1 MRGPLAHA
9 PRRLFFGVWL
19 ALSSLVFPASAQ
31 EQLPADLEL
40 ALRALQDNER
50 ERLTRQIGSV
60 EELPFYR
67 AELKVDLAEKIV
79 TGTLRI
85 RYAVRLR
92 SVHGLWLYVQANAA
106 DGTHVELSQAVR
118 DNKAAIVEQPS
129 PTLYR
134 VTLNPPV
141 AATQSVDVELQL
153 RAPLPDAEGGPYGY
167 SEQLISLAGLLP
179 VVCTDTE
186 QSELV
191 DESNG
196 VGEGLPRRVGNWLI
210 SVQVPAGWKAF
221 GPQETVGEVPAA
233 DSGTRY
239 VFTGAAARDFPLVL
253 TRGYQTLTMQVGN
266 VTLESHFLPAD
277 ARAGGEVLRHA
288 AAALAEFEK
297 RLGPL
302 PWRRL
307 KVVSMPLN
315 NGHQGF
321 GFSGLMPLPRSLYT
335 GPVDPLV
342 ALGVSDV
349 SIPPLLREEWSDIGP
364 ASRYTLAFAAAHQVA
379 HQYFGALVGNDVY
392 ETPVVDEALAQAM
405 ALRFLEWKH
414 GRKHAEAMKKAQW
427 VRIYQLFRWGGGNDD
442 AANRP
447 SSQFDSSLEYTA
459 LTFGKAPFLYD
470 EARKR
475 MGDGALGRALK
486 RYVDDYAHLQASAD
500 TLLQML
506 SAEAPA
512 QAQALEQLQTRFW
525 NQAHGDEDLDPAK
538 MNPPAPS
545 STQRK

>member
-1 MRGPLAHA
+1 MTSKAEEPRGGGGAGRGGRGGAREGGWWGLLGDGA
-9 PRRLFFGVWL
+9 V
-19 ALSSLVFPASAQ
+19 S
-31 EQLPADLEL
+31 
-40 ALRALQDNER
+40 ALQDNER
-50 ERLTRQIGSV
+50 ERLTHQIGSV
-60 EELPFYR
+60 EEMPFYR
-67 AELKVDLAEKIV
+67 AELKVDLAEKVV
-79 TGTLRI
+79 TGTVRI

-92 SVHGLWLYVQANAA
+92 PVQGLWLYVQANVA

-134 VTLNPPV
+134 IALNP
-141 AATQSVDVELQL
+141 AATPTQSVDVELQL
-153 RAPLPDAEGGPYGY
+153 RATLPDAEGGPYGY

-186 QSELV
+186 QSELI

-196 VGEGLPRRVGNWLI
+196 VGEGLPHRVGNWLV
-210 SVQVPAGWKAF
+210 SLQAPPGWKAF
-221 GPQETVGEVPAA
+221 GPQETVGEVPAT
-233 DSGTRY
+233 DNGTRY
-239 VFTGAAARDFPLVL
+239 VFTGAAARDFPLLL
-253 TRGYQTLTMQVGN
+253 TRGYQTRTLQAGH
-266 VTLESHFLPAD
+266 VTLESHFLPVE
-277 ARAGGEVLRHA
+277 ARAGGEVLKHT
-288 AAALAEFEK
+288 AAALTEFQK
-297 RLGPL
+297 HLGPL

-321 GFSGLMPLPRSLYT
+321 GFSGLMPLPRSLYA

-349 SIPPLLREEWSDIGP
+349 SIPPLLREAWPDIAP
-364 ASRYTLAFAAAHQVA
+364 ASRYTLAFAVAHQVA

-427 VRIYQLFRWGGGNDD
+427 VRIYQLFRHSGANDD

-447 SSQFDSSLEYTA
+447 SPQFDSSLEFTA

-475 MGDGALGRALK
+475 MGDAALGRALK

-500 TLLQML
+500 TLLQIL

-512 QAQALEQLQTRFW
+512 QARALAQLQARFW

-538 MNPPAPS
+538 AGPPEPS
-545 STQRK
+545 LQRK